1 MKKIIFLL
9 ILFFQLVNCLKA
21 QVNTFS
27 FLYKSRLNKVSL
39 IPVED
44 SDNNYILPM
53 ILFTGKPWAPSDID
67 RALLMK
73 FTPKGDTSC
82 YYYTIPDSAFSFQN
96 IIKTSD
102 DGYLVA
108 GASKAIITRD
118 SVNLLLIKLN
128 NKFEIEWKKHY
139 YLYGNWEMGITK
151 IFPLDDND
159 FILAGMVTKFPS
171 IFIYPY
177 LVRIDQYGNI
187 ARETIYSSNC
197 GSRYEYLL
205 NSSKTRILMFANG
218 LPPHSNGLSVTI
230 FDTTFTY
237 LSSHVLPV
245 LGIGVGGNPF
255 HAKWLND
262 TNFIF
267 SYQKRLVGSPFD
279 DKEFTIQI
287 HDTLFNLLQFDQ
299 FGLPDSYDCPA
310 WVKGFDFRHPDTIFY
325 AANTGLA
332 LGPPPSGYTNWF
344 MVRQTDGQLKER
356 YRHFY
361 GGDSFYFVDHI
372 IATSDGGCF
381 VGSRKFDFGTGNFE
395 LLFLKLN
402 SDGMLVGTND
412 PDIQQR
418 MSLLYPNPAYQEV
431 VLETYLDE
439 STIKIFNV
447 DGRTV
452 GQYSGVKG
460 RNAIN
465 LNGLPAGVY
474 VLSLYA
480 KGKFIENYKF
490 IKNP

>member
-177 LVRIDQYGNI
+177 LVRID
-187 ARETIYSSNC
+187 
-197 GSRYEYLL
+197 
-205 NSSKTRILMFANG
+205 
-218 LPPHSNGLSVTI
+218 
-230 FDTTFTY
+230 
-237 LSSHVLPV
+237 
-245 LGIGVGGNPF
+245 
-255 HAKWLND
+255 
-262 TNFIF
+262 
-267 SYQKRLVGSPFD
+267 
-279 DKEFTIQI
+279 
-287 HDTLFNLLQFDQ
+287 
-299 FGLPDSYDCPA
+299 
-310 WVKGFDFRHPDTIFY
+310 
-325 AANTGLA
+325 
-332 LGPPPSGYTNWF
+332 
-344 MVRQTDGQLKER
+344 
-356 YRHFY
+356 
-361 GGDSFYFVDHI
+361 
-372 IATSDGGCF
+372 
-381 VGSRKFDFGTGNFE
+381 
-395 LLFLKLN
+395 
-402 SDGMLVGTND
+402 
-412 PDIQQR
+412 
-418 MSLLYPNPAYQEV
+418 
-431 VLETYLDE
+431 
-439 STIKIFNV
+439 
-447 DGRTV
+447 
-452 GQYSGVKG
+452 
-460 RNAIN
+460 
-465 LNGLPAGVY
+465 
-474 VLSLYA
+474 
-480 KGKFIENYKF
+480 
-490 IKNP
+490 